1 MIIVENCIVKVIK
14 EDKKNRRFE
23 NHVNQY
29 FQLMKILLVDDD
41 QQLVS
46 FVKLGLEDHD
56 MQVTTVYDGKMAE
69 RIATTREFD
78 VIVLDVMLPGING
91 FELCKRIRHH
101 KVQTP
106 VLMLTS
112 LDSTDDKVTGFDT
125 GADDYLSK
133 PFDFP
138 ELLVRIK
145 ALHRRSKKGIVD
157 PLIHIADMEIDTAG
171 KKVRRN
177 GKEIRLTATEYKI
190 LELLSLHQGKVF
202 ERIEIAQDIWGFAFN
217 TGTNVID
224 VHINALRKKVDQ
236 DYTPKLIHTV
246 VGFGYVLSEQ
256 PS

>member
-1 MIIVENCIVKVIK
+1 
-14 EDKKNRRFE
+14 
-23 NHVNQY
+23 
-29 FQLMKILLVDDD
+29 MKILLVDDD

-46 FVKLGLEDHD
+46 FVRLGLEDHD

-69 RIATTREFD
+69 RIATTGEFD

-91 FELCKRIRHH
+91 FELCRRIRHQ

-138 ELLVRIK
+138 ELLVRIRS
-145 ALHRRSKKGIVD
+145 LHRRNTAGVID
-157 PLIHIADMEIDTAG
+157 PLIRIADLEIDTGA
-171 KKVRRN
+171 KKVRRG
-177 GKEIRLTATEYKI
+177 GKEIRLTPTEYKI
-190 LELLSLHQGKVF
+190 VELLSRHEGKVF
-202 ERIEIAQDIWGFAFN
+202 DRIDIAQEIWGFSFN

-224 VHINALRKKVDQ
+224 VHISTLRKKVDRNF
-236 DYTPKLIHTV
+236 TPKLIHTV
-246 VGFGYVLSEQ
+246 VGFGYVMGDQAS
-256 PS
+256 

>member
-1 MIIVENCIVKVIK
+1 MVEICTVKVIK
-14 EDKKNRRFE
+14 GDQKNCRFE
-23 NHVNQY
+23 YRVNQY
-29 FQLMKILLVDDD
+29 FQSMKILLVDDD

-91 FELCKRIRHH
+91 FELCKRIRYH

-106 VLMLTS
+106 ILMLTS

-138 ELLVRIK
+138 ELLVRIR
-145 ALHRRSKKGIVD
+145 ALHRRSKNRIID
-157 PLIHIADMEIDTAG
+157 PLIHISDLEIDTIG
-171 KKVRRN
+171 KKVRRS
-177 GKEIRLTATEYKI
+177 GKEIQLTATEYKI
-190 LELLSLHQGKVF
+190 LELLSQHKGKVF
-202 ERIEIAQDIWGFAFN
+202 ERIEIAQEIWGFSFN

-224 VHINALRKKVDQ
+224 VHINALRKKVDRNF
-236 DYTPKLIHTV
+236 TPKLIQTV
-246 VGFGYVLSEQ
+246 VGFGYVLSEK

>member
-1 MIIVENCIVKVIK
+1 
-14 EDKKNRRFE
+14 
-23 NHVNQY
+23 
-29 FQLMKILLVDDD
+29 MKILLVDDD

-46 FVKLGLEDHD
+46 FVRLGLEDHD

-69 RIATTREFD
+69 RIATTGEFD

-91 FELCKRIRHH
+91 FELCRRIRHQ

-138 ELLVRIK
+138 ELLVRIRS
-145 ALHRRSKKGIVD
+145 LHRRNTAGVID
-157 PLIHIADMEIDTAG
+157 PLIRIADLEIDTGA
-171 KKVRRN
+171 KKVRRG
-177 GKEIRLTATEYKI
+177 GKEIRLTPTEYKI
-190 LELLSLHQGKVF
+190 VELLSRHEGKVF
-202 ERIEIAQDIWGFAFN
+202 DRIDIAQEIWGFSFN

-224 VHINALRKKVDQ
+224 VHISTLRKKVDRNF
-236 DYTPKLIHTV
+236 TPKLIHTV
-246 VGFGYVLSEQ
+246 VGFGYVMGEQ
-256 PS
+256 AS